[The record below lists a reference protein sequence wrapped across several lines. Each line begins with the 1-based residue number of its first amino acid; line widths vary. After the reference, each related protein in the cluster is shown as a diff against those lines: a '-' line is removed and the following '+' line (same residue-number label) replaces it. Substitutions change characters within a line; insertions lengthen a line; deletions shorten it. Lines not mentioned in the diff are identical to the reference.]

1 MEPEGII
8 KIVCFMAFIFFSVA
22 EPILR
27 KLIGWIQE
35 RQGAEAPLGLS
46 PEVPPAGERSSRTPF
61 EELQQWV
68 ASLEDADADPLTGH
82 PPSAKAIRKPRRQ
95 ARRASPAT
103 RARPAPPPQSHGGH
117 LDDHHL
123 TPSIQVG
130 RDSLPSEHGGD
141 LDSHQLRVS
150 LPAAGDVSPSVHGGR
165 VDDRRLLSS
174 FDNGRVP
181 ELARVKRAGRSGESA
196 LVRRLAGLSVLQQ
209 AVVMS
214 EVLSPAPGAA
224 AYKKRQRQPP
234 RQLPVVDSGGGPDL
248 AASPPVTGEGLS
260 AGAAEP
266 QQRAAEPEASPGDES
281 DMENE
286 TRE

>member
-1 MEPEGII
+1 M
-8 KIVCFMAFIFFSVA
+8 VFILFSVA

-35 RQGAEAPLGLS
+35 RQGSEAPPGLS

-95 ARRASPAT
+95 ARRASPAR
-103 RARPAPPPQSHGGH
+103 RARPAPTPQSHGGH

-130 RDSLPSEHGGD
+130 RDSLPGEHGGD
-141 LDSHQLRVS
+141 LDSHHLRVS
-150 LPAAGDVSPSVHGGR
+150 LPAAGGVSPSVHGGR
-165 VDDRRLLSS
+165 IEDRRPVSNL
-174 FDNGRVP
+174 DHGRVVP
-181 ELARVKRAGRSGESA
+181 PAKVQRDGRLGESA
-196 LVRRLAGLSVLQQ
+196 LAQRLAGLGLLQQ

-224 AYKKRQRQPP
+224 AYKKRQSQPP

-248 AASPPVTGEGLS
+248 GAAPPVTGEGQS

-266 QQRAAEPEASPGDES
+266 QQRAADAEASPGEES
-281 DMENE
+281 EMENE